1 MSDQLT
7 PYGEPGEPAD
17 VDELAAT
24 LRANATD
31 LDIYARVLTSA
42 LAEGLPAGMC
52 EVERDQSLRDRLAGR
67 AGEVRRVRVQFG
79 ETALE
84 LERGKGGQLV
94 GRCARAV
101 RGVVISSKEV
111 SFEEWSQLFTAN
123 LAKLA
128 GESEAART
136 VLGKLLGQGG

>member
-1 MSDQLT
+1 MSDLT
-7 PYGEPGEPAD
+7 PLGAGEPAD
-17 VDELAAT
+17 IDELAAT
-24 LRANATD
+24 LRANAAD

-42 LAEGLPAGMC
+42 LADGLPAGM
-52 EVERDQSLRDRLAGR
+52 VVVDRDQSLRDRLAGR
-67 AGEVRRVRVQFG
+67 PGEVRKIRIEFG

-84 LERGKGGQLV
+84 LERGTGGQLS

-111 SFEEWSQLFTAN
+111 GFEEWTRLFTAN

-128 GESEAART
+128 KESDAARS
-136 VLGKLLGQGG
+136 VLGKLLGQSG